1 MSDGWGSVG
10 ADELGKVHPAFADGK
25 SRARLALGSIE
36 TQMFLRIESVVN
48 KPLRSATG
56 AWMAE
61 VDRAEKG
68 THMHEILAL
77 LTDEEAF
84 RVLAAI
90 RMDHDPKAPLEKWCL
105 LMHNK
110 GNGTGQ
116 RDLGGPVLK
125 ERHITSP
132 SKRNKLGYKNRSP
145 RLGTDEGDIRFFEME
160 RSLSRDRNDG
170 HPSSMSALS
179 YVSPALQRYDPT
191 PSYYQRSGRPMSLLN
206 NPTLGTPS
214 HTEGTSLKTSMSSS
228 STSGQV
234 TRSQNNIVCSSYLR
248 GDCKFGSKC
257 RYKHPVGV
265 GLESTTPTNDQK

>member
-1 MSDGWGSVG
+1 MDGDLLG
-10 ADELGKVHPAFADGK
+10 ADELGKVHPAFTDGK
-25 SRARLALGSIE
+25 STARLTLGSIE
-36 TQMFLRIESVVN
+36 TQMFLRIESVVS
-48 KPLRSATG
+48 KPFRSATG

-61 VDRAEKG
+61 VDRAERG

-90 RMDHDPKAPLEKWCL
+90 RMDQDPKSPQEKWCL
-105 LMHNK
+105 LMHTR

-132 SKRNKLGYKNRSP
+132 SKRNKFGNKHRSP

-160 RSLSRDRNDG
+160 RSQSRDRNDG
-170 HPSSMSALS
+170 TTAPISTTS
-179 YVSPALQRYDPT
+179 YVSPAFQRYDP

-206 NPTLGTPS
+206 NPTLGTPTQS
-214 HTEGTSLKTSMSSS
+214 EGSSLKPSGI
-228 STSGQV
+228 STISQG
-234 TRSQNNIVCSSYLR
+234 TRSQSTAVCSSHLR
-248 GDCKFGSKC
+248 GDCRFGSRC
-257 RYKHPVGV
+257 RFKHPVGV